1 MTRILPILGILNLF
15 LAGTM
20 LFPLGI
26 SWYYGEK
33 EVGSFL
39 IAVGITALA
48 GLSLYLPFPKER
60 GDITRRQAFA
70 IVAFGWISA
79 SIFGAVPFVLSGN
92 FANPLDAFFETVSGF
107 TTTGS
112 SVFTSAAIDAF
123 PKGLHFWRAMI
134 QWLGGMGIIL
144 LSIAI
149 LPFLGVGG
157 MQLYRAEVP
166 GPFLDKLRP
175 RIAETAKILWQTY
188 LLISGLEV
196 VFLFLG
202 GMSIFDSICHSF
214 TTMATGG
221 FSTQGASIAA
231 YGHYHRIVI
240 TFFMFLAGTNFAL
253 HYRFLRGDYKG
264 YWHDREFRFYVTLIL
279 AGIGIMFVYLLFE
292 VGGGWGHRLEDA
304 AFQVVSIMTTTGYAT
319 ADFGVWPAFCQYFLL
334 LLMFVGG
341 CAGSTGGGI
350 KCIRIMLLFKYAKQE
365 LRKIIHPHAVITVK
379 VGEQTI
385 TPAVLNGIVGMIILY
400 MAIFVLASLAMS
412 FLGLDIIT
420 SISSVAATL
429 GNIGP
434 GLGRVGPVEHYAHIP
449 ALGKGILIFCM
460 LAGRLEVYT
469 IVILL
474 FPEFWRK

>member
-1 MTRILPILGILNLF
+1 MSQILPVLGLLNLF

-20 LFPLGI
+20 IFPLVV
-26 SWYYGEK
+26 SWHYGEK
-33 EVGSFL
+33 EIGAFL
-39 IAVGITALA
+39 LSMGITALA
-48 GLSLYLPFPKER
+48 GLLLYVSGPKRR
-60 GDITRRQAFA
+60 GDITRRQAFL
-70 IVAFGWISA
+70 IVTFGWISA
-79 SIFGAVPFVLSGN
+79 SIFGALPFYVSGA
-92 FANPLDAFFETVSGF
+92 FAHPVDALFETVSGF

-112 SVFTSAAIDAF
+112 SVLMSDAIDLF

-188 LLISGLEV
+188 LLITGLEV
-196 VFLFLG
+196 VMLLLG
-202 GMSIFDSICHSF
+202 GMTLFDALCHSF

-221 FSTQGASIAA
+221 FSTRGASIGF

-240 TFFMFLAGTNFAL
+240 VFFMFLAGVNFAL
-253 HYRFLRGDYKG
+253 HYRFLKGGYKG
-264 YWHDREFRFYVTLIL
+264 YWLDREFRFYLMLIL
-279 AGIGIMFVYLLFE
+279 VAIGLMFGYLFF
-292 VGGGWGHRLEDA
+292 VIGGGWGQRLEDA

-319 ADFGVWPAFCQYFLL
+319 TDFGRWPAFCQYLL
-334 LLMFVGG
+334 VLLMFVGG
-341 CAGSTGGGI
+341 SAGSTGGGI
-350 KCIRIMLLFKYAKQE
+350 KCIRVMLLYKYARQE
-365 LRKIIHPHAVITVK
+365 LGRIIHPHAVTSVK
-379 VGEQTI
+379 LGEQTI
-385 TPAVLNGIVGMIILY
+385 SPSVLNGILGMVILY
-400 MAIFVLASLAMS
+400 MGIFILASMAMS
-412 FLGLDIIT
+412 FFGLDIIT

-434 GLGRVGPVEHYAHIP
+434 GLGLVGPTEHYGHIH
-449 ALGKGILIFCM
+449 AVGKGILIFCM

-474 FPEFWRK
+474 FHEFWRK

>member
-1 MTRILPILGILNLF
+1 MSQILRVLGMLNLF

-20 LFPLGI
+20 VFPLVV
-26 SWYYGEK
+26 SWLYGEK
-33 EVGSFL
+33 EIGAFL
-39 IAVGITALA
+39 LSIGITALA
-48 GLSLYLPFPKER
+48 GFLLYLPVPKKR
-60 GDITRRQAFA
+60 GDITRRQAFL
-70 IVAFGWISA
+70 IVTFGWISA
-79 SIFGAVPFVLSGN
+79 SIFGALPFYLSGAIN
-92 FANPLDAFFETVSGF
+92 SPIDALFETVSGF

-112 SVFTSAAIDAF
+112 SILTAIDAF
-123 PKGLHFWRAMI
+123 PKALHFWRAMI

-188 LLISGLEV
+188 LLITGLEV
-196 VFLFLG
+196 VLLFLG
-202 GMSIFDSICHSF
+202 RMSIFDALCHSF

-221 FSTQGASIAA
+221 FSTKSASIEF

-240 TFFMFLAGTNFAL
+240 TFFMFLAGANFAL
-253 HYRFLRGDYKG
+253 HYRFLKGGYKG
-264 YWHDREFRFYVTLIL
+264 YWVDREFRFYLTIIL
-279 AGIGIMFVYLLFE
+279 VGIGLVFGYLFFKS
-292 VGGGWGHRLEDA
+292 GGGWGNRLEDA

-319 ADFGVWPAFCQYFLL
+319 TDFGVWPPFCQYLL
-334 LLMFVGG
+334 FFLMFIGG

-350 KCIRIMLLFKYAKQE
+350 KCIRVMLLYKYARQE
-365 LRKIIHPHAVITVK
+365 LRRIIHPHAVTTVK
-379 VGEQTI
+379 LGEQSI
-385 TPAVLNGIVGMIILY
+385 SSAVLNGILGMVILY
-400 MAIFVLASLAMS
+400 MAIFVLASMAMS
-412 FLGLDIIT
+412 FFGLDIIT

-434 GLGRVGPVEHYAHIP
+434 GLGLVGPAAHYAHIP
-449 ALGKGILIFCM
+449 AIGKGILIFCM

-474 FPEFWRK
+474 FHEFWRK

>member
-1 MTRILPILGILNLF
+1 MSQILRVLGLLNLF

-20 LFPLGI
+20 IFPLGI

-33 EVGSFL
+33 EIVSFL
-39 IAVGITALA
+39 IAMGITALA
-48 GLSLYLPFPKER
+48 GLLLYLPIPKKR
-60 GDITRRQAFA
+60 GDLTRRQAFL
-70 IVAFGWISA
+70 IVTFGWISA
-79 SIFGAVPFVLSGN
+79 SIFGAIPFYVSEL
-92 FANPLDAFFETVSGF
+92 FTHPIDALFETVSGF

-112 SVFTSAAIDAF
+112 SVLTALDAV
-123 PKGLHFWRAMI
+123 PKGLLFWRAMI

-196 VFLFLG
+196 VLLFLG
-202 GMSIFDSICHSF
+202 GMNIFDSICHSF

-221 FSTQGASIAA
+221 FSTKDTSIAF

-240 TFFMFLAGTNFAL
+240 TVFMFLAGTNFAL
-253 HYRFLRGDYKG
+253 HYRFLKGGYKG
-264 YWHDREFRFYVTLIL
+264 YWLDREFRFYLTLIL
-279 AGIGIMFVYLLFE
+279 VGIGLVFGYLLF
-292 VGGGWGHRLEDA
+292 VMGGGWGNRLEDA

-319 ADFGVWPAFCQYFLL
+319 TDFGVWPSFCQYLL
-334 LLMFVGG
+334 VFLMFIGG

-350 KCIRIMLLFKYAKQE
+350 KCIRIMLLFKYAQQE
-365 LRKIIHPHAVITVK
+365 LRRIIHPHAVTTVK
-379 VGEQTI
+379 LGEQNI
-385 TPAVLNGIVGMIILY
+385 SQSVLNGILGMVILF

-412 FLGLDIIT
+412 FLGLDIVT

-434 GLGRVGPVEHYAHIP
+434 GLGLVGPAENYAHIP
-449 ALGKGILIFCM
+449 SIGKGILIFCM

>member
-1 MTRILPILGILNLF
+1 MSQILPVLGILNLF

-20 LFPLGI
+20 IFPLAM
-26 SWYYGEK
+26 SWHYGEK
-33 EVGSFL
+33 EVVSFL
-39 IAVGITALA
+39 LAMGITALA
-48 GLSLYLPFPKER
+48 GLLLYLPFPKGR

-70 IVAFGWISA
+70 IVAFGWINA
-79 SIFGAVPFVLSGN
+79 SIFGAIPFFLSGT
-92 FANPLDAFFETVSGF
+92 FATPLDALFETVSGF
-107 TTTGS
+107 TTTGA
-112 SVFTSAAIDAF
+112 SVLTAIDEF

-188 LLISGLEV
+188 LLISGLEAV
-196 VFLFLG
+196 LLFVG
-202 GMSIFDSICHSF
+202 GMSPFDAVCHAF

-221 FSTQGASIAA
+221 FSTSSSSIAS
-231 YGHYHRIVI
+231 YGHYHRII
-240 TFFMFLAGTNFAL
+240 IIFFMFLAGTNFAL
-253 HYRFLRGDYKG
+253 HYRFLRGGYKG
-264 YWHDREFRFYVTLIL
+264 YWNNREFRFYLTLIL
-279 AGIGIMFVYLLFE
+279 VGIGIVFWYLLAH
-292 VGGGWGHRLEDA
+292 VGGGWGDRLEDA

-319 ADFGVWPAFCQYFLL
+319 ADFGVWPTFCQYFLL
-334 LLMFVGG
+334 LLMFIGG

-350 KCIRIMLLFKYAKQE
+350 KCIRIMMLYKYAQQQ

-379 VGEQTI
+379 LGEQNI
-385 TPAVLNGIVGMIILY
+385 SMSVLNGILGMVILFL
-400 MAIFVLASLAMS
+400 AIFVLASIAMS
-412 FLGLDIIT
+412 LLGLDIIT
-420 SISSVAATL
+420 SISAVAAAL

-434 GLGRVGPVEHYAHIP
+434 GLGKVGPAEHYAHIP
-449 ALGKGILIFCM
+449 AIGKGILIFCM
-460 LAGRLEVYT
+460 LAGRLEIYT
-469 IVILL
+469 IIILI

>member
-1 MTRILPILGILNLF
+1 MSQILPVLGLLNLF

-20 LFPLGI
+20 IFPLAI
-26 SWYYGEK
+26 SWHYGEK
-33 EVGSFL
+33 EIVSFL
-39 IAVGITALA
+39 VAMGITALA
-48 GLSLYLPFPKER
+48 GLLLYLPVPRRR
-60 GDITRRQAFA
+60 GDITRRQAFL
-70 IVAFGWISA
+70 IVTFGWISA
-79 SIFGAVPFVLSGN
+79 SIFGAIPFYLSGVIHS
-92 FANPLDAFFETVSGF
+92 PLDALFETVSGF

-112 SVFTSAAIDAF
+112 SVLTSAAIDVF

-196 VFLFLG
+196 VFLLFG
-202 GMSIFDSICHSF
+202 GMSLFDALCHSF

-221 FSTQGASIAA
+221 FSTKGASIAFF
-231 YGHYHRIVI
+231 GHYHRIVI
-240 TFFMFLAGTNFAL
+240 TFFMFLAGANFAL
-253 HYRFLRGDYKG
+253 HYRFLKGGYKG
-264 YWHDREFRFYVTLIL
+264 YWQDREFRFYLTIIL
-279 AGIGIMFVYLLFE
+279 VAIGIMSVFLFFE
-292 VGGGWGHRLEDA
+292 LGGGWGQRLEDA
-304 AFQVVSIMTTTGYAT
+304 AFQVVSIMTTTGYVT
-319 ADFGVWPAFCQYFLL
+319 ANFGAWPPFCQYFLV

-350 KCIRIMLLFKYAKQE
+350 KCIRVMLLYKYARQE
-365 LRKIIHPHAVITVK
+365 LRRIIHPHAVTTVK
-379 VGEQTI
+379 LGEQNI
-385 TPAVLNGIVGMIILY
+385 SPSVLNGILGMVILY
-400 MAIFVLASLAMS
+400 MAIFVLASIAMS
-412 FLGLDIIT
+412 ALGFDIIT

-434 GLGRVGPVEHYAHIP
+434 GLGMVGPAEHYAHIP
-449 ALGKGILIFCM
+449 GIGKGILIFCM

-469 IVILL
+469 IVILI

>member
-1 MTRILPILGILNLF
+1 MSQILRVLGMLNLF

-20 LFPLGI
+20 IFPLGI

-33 EVGSFL
+33 EIVSFL
-39 IAVGITALA
+39 IAMGITALA
-48 GLSLYLPFPKER
+48 GLLLYLPIPKKR
-60 GDITRRQAFA
+60 GDLTRRQAFL
-70 IVAFGWISA
+70 IVTFGWISA
-79 SIFGAVPFVLSGN
+79 SIFGAIPFYVSEL
-92 FANPLDAFFETVSGF
+92 FTHPIDALFETVSGF

-112 SVFTSAAIDAF
+112 SVLTALDAV
-123 PKGLHFWRAMI
+123 PKGLLFWRAMI

-196 VFLFLG
+196 VLLFLG
-202 GMSIFDSICHSF
+202 GMNIFDSICHSF

-221 FSTQGASIAA
+221 FSTKDTSIAF

-240 TFFMFLAGTNFAL
+240 TVFMFLAGTNFAL
-253 HYRFLRGDYKG
+253 HYRFLKGGYKG
-264 YWHDREFRFYVTLIL
+264 YWLDREFRFYLTIIL
-279 AGIGIMFVYLLFE
+279 VGISIMFVYLFFE
-292 VGGGWGHRLEDA
+292 LGGGWGDRLEDA

-319 ADFGVWPAFCQYFLL
+319 ANFGVWPAFCQYLL
-334 LLMFVGG
+334 LFLMFVGG

-350 KCIRIMLLFKYAKQE
+350 KCIRIMLLFKYAQQE
-365 LRKIIHPHAVITVK
+365 LRRIIHPHAVTTVK
-379 VGEQTI
+379 LGEQNI
-385 TPAVLNGIVGMIILY
+385 SQSVLNGILGMVILF

-412 FLGLDIIT
+412 ALGFDIVT

-434 GLGRVGPVEHYAHIP
+434 GLGLVGPAENYAHIP
-449 ALGKGILIFCM
+449 SIGKGILIFCM

>member
-1 MTRILPILGILNLF
+1 MSHILRVLGMLNLF
-15 LAGTM
+15 IAGTM
-20 LFPLGI
+20 IFPLGI

-33 EVGSFL
+33 ETVSFL
-39 IAVGITALA
+39 LAMGITALA
-48 GLSLYLPFPKER
+48 GLLLYLPMPKKR
-60 GDITRRQAFA
+60 GDLTRRQAFL
-70 IVAFGWISA
+70 IVTFGWLSA
-79 SIFGAVPFVLSGN
+79 SIFGSIPFYVSGL
-92 FANPLDAFFETVSGF
+92 FTHPIDAFFETVSGF
-107 TTTGS
+107 TTTGA
-112 SVFTSAAIDAF
+112 SVLTALDVF
-123 PKGLHFWRAMI
+123 PKGLLFWRAMI

-188 LLISGLEV
+188 LLITGLEAV
-196 VFLFLG
+196 LLFLG
-202 GMSIFDSICHSF
+202 GMNIFDSICHSF

-221 FSTQGASIAA
+221 FSTKDTSIAF
-231 YGHYHRIVI
+231 YGHYHRIIIIV
-240 TFFMFLAGTNFAL
+240 FMFLAGTNFAL
-253 HYRFLRGDYKG
+253 HYRFLKGGYKG
-264 YWHDREFRFYVTLIL
+264 YWLDREFRFYLTIIL
-279 AGIGIMFVYLLFE
+279 VGIGLVLGYLFFKS
-292 VGGGWGHRLEDA
+292 GGGWGDRLEDA

-319 ADFGVWPAFCQYFLL
+319 ANFGVWPAFCQYLL
-334 LLMFVGG
+334 LFLMFVGG

-350 KCIRIMLLFKYAKQE
+350 KCIRIMLLYKYARHE
-365 LRKIIHPHAVITVK
+365 LRRIIHPHAVTTVK
-379 VGEQTI
+379 LGDQPI
-385 TPAVLNGIVGMIILY
+385 SQSVLNGVLGMVILFL
-400 MAIFVLASLAMS
+400 AIFVLASLAMS
-412 FLGLDIIT
+412 FLGLDIVT

-434 GLGRVGPVEHYAHIP
+434 GLGLVGPAENYAHIP
-449 ALGKGILIFCM
+449 SIGKGILIFCM